1 MPSYYEQL
9 TGNNIRYNTIYA
21 QINNTNSELESSLAT
36 KWMKNDNIITISF
49 VSDIISSV
57 DDMLQSLNVIVLVLI
72 ICAGAL
78 ATVVLYNLT
87 NINIAE
93 RVREIATIKVLGFYN
108 GETAAYIYR
117 ENIVLTIVGAIV
129 GLLLGSVFT
138 RFIVETIQMDMVMFS
153 KENNPMSFVWGFV
166 LTAVFSAIVNIIMYR
181 KMKKIDMVESL
192 KSVE

>member
-153 KENNPMSFVWGFV
+153 KENNPMSFVWGFA

>member
-1 MPSYYEQL
+1 M
-9 TGNNIRYNTIYA
+9 
-21 QINNTNSELESSLAT
+21 
-36 KWMKNDNIITISF
+36 
-49 VSDIISSV
+49 
-57 DDMLQSLNVIVLVLI
+57 
-72 ICAGAL
+72 
-78 ATVVLYNLT
+78 
-87 NINIAE
+87 
-93 RVREIATIKVLGFYN
+93 LGFYN

-138 RFIVETIQMDMVMFS
+138 KFVVETIQMDMVMFS

>member
-1 MPSYYEQL
+1 
-9 TGNNIRYNTIYA
+9 
-21 QINNTNSELESSLAT
+21 
-36 KWMKNDNIITISF
+36 MKNDNIITISF

-78 ATVVLYNLT
+78 ATVIVLYNLT

-108 GETAAYIYR
+108 GETVAYIYR

-129 GLLLGSVFT
+129 GLL
-138 RFIVETIQMDMVMFS
+138 
-153 KENNPMSFVWGFV
+153 
-166 LTAVFSAIVNIIMYR
+166 
-181 KMKKIDMVESL
+181 
-192 KSVE
+192 